1 MKTTLAHL
9 LPAVLASAALAVAAA
24 PSSHAAGPATGSR
37 FSITIDGVEIAS
49 FRSLEV
55 ADGSVTL
62 RNGTGTRAVQ
72 TWALTQKR
80 ADPDIVMYST
90 DGKPVARYHLETAWP
105 SKLESSGLKAGAS
118 EVLMESLTLCHE
130 GFDVL

>member
-9 LPAVLASAALAVAAA
+9 LPAVLATAALAVAAA
-24 PSSHAAGPATGSR
+24 PRSEAADSVDGSR
-37 FSITIDGVEIAS
+37 FSITIDGYEIAS

-55 ADGSVTL
+55 ADGSVTF
-62 RNGTGTRAVQ
+62 RSGTGTRAVQ

-80 ADPDIVMYST
+80 ADPDVVLYST
-90 DGKPVARYHLETAWP
+90 DGKAVARYHLESAWP
-105 SKLESSGLKAGAS
+105 SKVEISGLKAGAS

-130 GFDVL
+130 GFEVL